1 VKKRTQLSSRE
12 LQLLSASLDGELSKK
27 DQKHADRL
35 LREHPA
41 AESSIEKLSYV
52 KTALSLLPIRKV
64 PRNFTISAEEVG
76 RSFIPS
82 LAGVLKYTSAVSA
95 VLLAVVLAFD
105 FVIVYR
111 ISDSGSGLARS
122 VVETTF
128 EEKTGSISEEET
140 PIITWQPAA
149 PLAGD
154 GSGTEGEGGE
164 NGGLDM
170 QSEVPFPDDITA
182 PSDEQI
188 EEMPFT
194 AQESTTAE
202 AEQLPQVAEQEP
214 QVDAERSGQELASPE
229 AESGPILNIPLGE
242 SQETIEQ
249 IVDEISEPARK
260 AWEVVSLRVLE
271 IGLAGL
277 AVTTALVAGFLRR
290 RRR

>member
-1 VKKRTQLSSRE
+1 MKKRTQLSSRE

-27 DQKHADRL
+27 DQKNADRL

-41 AESSIEKLSYV
+41 AGSSVEKLSYV
-52 KTALSLLPIRKV
+52 KTALSLLPTRKV

-76 RSFIPS
+76 RNFTPS
-82 LAGVLKYTSAVSA
+82 LAGVLKYASAVSA
-95 VLLAVVLAFD
+95 ALLAVVLAFD
-105 FVIVYR
+105 FIVVYR
-111 ISDSGSGLARS
+111 ISASGSGLARS
-122 VVETTF
+122 AVETTF
-128 EEKTGSISEEET
+128 EEKNGLNFEEEI

-154 GSGTEGEGGE
+154 GSEIEGEGGE

-170 QSEVPFPDDITA
+170 QSEVPLSEAITA
-182 PSDEQI
+182 PSEEQT
-188 EEMPFT
+188 EGMPFT
-194 AQESTTAE
+194 ARESTAAE

-214 QVDAERSGQELASPE
+214 QADAAKSDQETASPE
-229 AESGPILNIPLGE
+229 AESDPILNIPPAEGKV
-242 SQETIEQ
+242 TIEQ
-249 IVDEISEPARK
+249 AVDEISEPVE
-260 AWEVVSLRVLE
+260 EVREIVSLRVLE